1 MSKEK
6 IWRDRLGNEYD
17 VSKLGGAMAVDHEEK
32 EQDLP
37 TFKVTEKYVME
48 DTWIV
53 KAKNS
58 TDAYNIAMTQDPD
71 NEERGMKLSDDVEE
85 LE

>member
-1 MSKEK
+1 MK
-6 IWRDRLGNEYD
+6 
-17 VSKLGGAMAVDHEEK
+17 
-32 EQDLP
+32 

-48 DTWIV
+48 DTWIIE
-53 KAKNS
+53 AEDEI
-58 TDAYNIAMTQDPD
+58 TAYNIAMTQDPD

>member
-1 MSKEK
+1 MSKT
-6 IWRDRLGNEYD
+6 
-17 VSKLGGAMAVDHEEK
+17 GAWALDHQEK
-32 EQDLP
+32 EQELP

-53 KAKNS
+53 QAKNS
-58 TDAYNIAMTQDPD
+58 TDAWNIAMTQDPD

>member
-1 MSKEK
+1 MTHVKREWKEKTIMSKT
-6 IWRDRLGNEYD
+6 
-17 VSKLGGAMAVDHEEK
+17 GAWALDHKEK
-32 EQDLP
+32 EQELP

-53 KAKNS
+53 QAKNS
-58 TDAYNIAMTQDPD
+58 TDAWNIAMTQDPD